1 MRPARILS
9 VYVLREVVFFM
20 ALGLAALVP
29 LLVSRNLLQ
38 VLDDLVAACLL
49 YTSPSPRDRG

>member
-9 VYVLREVVFFM
+9 VYVLREVLLFM

-29 LLVSRNLLQ
+29 LLV
-38 VLDDLVAACLL
+38 A
-49 YTSPSPRDRG
+49 GG